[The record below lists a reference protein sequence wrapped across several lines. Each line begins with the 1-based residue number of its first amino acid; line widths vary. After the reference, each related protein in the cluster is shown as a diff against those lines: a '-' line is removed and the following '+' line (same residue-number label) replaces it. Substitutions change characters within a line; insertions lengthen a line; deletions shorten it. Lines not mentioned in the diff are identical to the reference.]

1 MMEQRTE
8 ALSVKTGILI
18 KKHLQPT
25 TYHCENITIAC
36 TKHSKSLVI
45 IMCGK
50 NIHSFTWVFTEFKAG
65 ANGFK
70 KFLIIK

>member
-50 NIHSFTWVFTEFKAG
+50 NIHSFT
-65 ANGFK
+65 
-70 KFLIIK
+70 